1 MDEDIS
7 LDQRIWLTI
16 MAIPAGRVSS
26 YGEVARRAGLPG
38 GARRVG
44 RALRVLP
51 AGSAVP
57 WHRVLNSQGKSSL
70 PEGSESWRAQR
81 DQLEEEGVEISLKGR
96 VDLKRFG
103 WQ

>member
-16 MAIPAGRVSS
+16 MAIPEGRVSS